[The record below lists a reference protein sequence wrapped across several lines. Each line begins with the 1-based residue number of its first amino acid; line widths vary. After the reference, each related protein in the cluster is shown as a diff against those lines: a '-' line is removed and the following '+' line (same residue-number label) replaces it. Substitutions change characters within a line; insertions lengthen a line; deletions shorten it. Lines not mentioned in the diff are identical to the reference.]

1 MSVGR
6 HNKRGQ
12 NQGGPMH
19 TGVEDTKGVHP
30 IFRKAIITHW
40 VNNMPIPAIVYY
52 INTLGSQLSRRG
64 NLAC

>member
-19 TGVEDTKGVHP
+19 TGVEDIKDVHQ
-30 IFRKAIITHW
+30 I
-40 VNNMPIPAIVYY
+40 
-52 INTLGSQLSRRG
+52 LSHH
-64 NLAC
+64 